1 LSASARHVLVLGGRR
16 SGKSRFA
23 EELVAQSGLKPFII
37 VTATAG
43 DEEMRE
49 RIALHRERRSAVWS
63 TVEEPLELAR
73 AMVAEARP
81 GRAVVVDCLTLW
93 LSNLMMAERDIDREI
108 ETLTAAL
115 GQAEAPVVMVS
126 NEVGAGI
133 VPASA
138 LARRFSDW
146 QGVLNVRIA
155 AAVGR
160 VVQMT
165 AGIPTVI
172 KPAAGVSL

>member
-1 LSASARHVLVLGGRR
+1 MSSSPNLLVLGGRR

-23 EELVAQSGLKPFII
+23 EQIAVDSGSAPVLIA
-37 VTATAG
+37 TATAG
-43 DEEMRE
+43 DEEMRQ
-49 RIALHRERRSAVWS
+49 RIAAHRAGRTSAW
-63 TVEEPLELAR
+63 TTIEEPLELPR
-73 AMVAEARP
+73 AIGREALS
-81 GRAVVVDCLTLW
+81 GRVVVVDCLTLW
-93 LSNLMMAERDIDREI
+93 LSNLMEADRDIENSAG
-108 ETLTAAL
+108 ELTAVLERA
-115 GQAEAPVVMVS
+115 AAPVVLVS

-133 VPASA
+133 VPANA

-146 QGVLNVRIA
+146 QGILNVRVA

-172 KPAAGVSL
+172 KPAAKISL